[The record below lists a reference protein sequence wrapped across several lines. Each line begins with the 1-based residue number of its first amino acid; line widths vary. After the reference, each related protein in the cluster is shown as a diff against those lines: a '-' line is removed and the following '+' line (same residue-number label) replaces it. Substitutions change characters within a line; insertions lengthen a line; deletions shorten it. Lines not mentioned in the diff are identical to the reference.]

1 MTDKKDMVTV
11 QVVMSRKWLL
21 DDVEGKGKALAVMT
35 SKTNGMVPNIST
47 ETLFHCPVCEQ
58 NGKNVLMK
66 IKDLCVHLNDHH
78 NKLWEQE
85 HPANEKDHLLP
96 IVSQAKDAIP
106 IPVSQTIVTPQGKQV
121 TKDNICR
128 TIFEAERLAMM
139 ESAQEV
145 LGKTDDELLALALA
159 ESMCDITEEEAV
171 INTNMAES
179 TQPTTVQRIGE
190 RICDELQQM
199 KQAVDRPVVTRAPNI
214 IIEHV
219 TRGKPV
225 INTGSLSSYD
235 SFEAD

>member
-1 MTDKKDMVTV
+1 MTDKKDMITV

-21 DDVEGKGKALAVMT
+21 DDIDGKGKALAVMT
-35 SKTNGMVPNIST
+35 NKTNGSVVNHTT

-66 IKDLCVHLNDHH
+66 IKDLCVHLNDHCSE
-78 NKLWEQE
+78 LWEQE
-85 HPANEKDHLLP
+85 HPATAPTL
-96 IVSQAKDAIP
+96 
-106 IPVSQTIVTPQGKQV
+106 IPVPQANNAREFVMTPQGKQV

-128 TIFEAERLAMM
+128 TIFEAERLAIM

-145 LGKTDDELLALALA
+145 LGKTDDELLAIAMA
-159 ESMCDITEEEAV
+159 ESMCETIA
-171 INTNMAES
+171 NTNAAQS
-179 TQPTTVQRIGE
+179 TIVQTLRIGE

-199 KQAVDRPVVTRAPNI
+199 KQEVDRPVVTRAPNI

-219 TRGKPV
+219 TRGNRVPV
-225 INTGSLSSYD
+225 NSCSLSSHD